1 MRELHVVLPND
12 IDDPST
18 PTGGNV
24 YDRRV
29 CDGLAALGWSVRE
42 HAVTGGWPYPD
53 AHDRARLSAALATVP
68 DGALVLIDGLIGST
82 VPDAL
87 AAVSER
93 LQPVILAHMPLGEEN
108 GALARAEAD
117 ALAAAVGVLTTSQW
131 TRQRLIEMYRFPE
144 SRVWAAPPGVDRA
157 PLTSPSDSGGR
168 LLCVAAVTPRKGHD
182 ILVEALASTRD
193 LPWRCVC
200 VGSLD
205 RDPGFAFALLQRI
218 DQLGLADRITFA
230 GPCVGDDLAA
240 RYADADL
247 LVLASHGESYGMVVT
262 ESLARGVPVLA
273 TNTKGLPEALG
284 RAPDGGS
291 PGMLVPPGEARTF
304 ARALRRWLT
313 DAELRAQLRGAA
325 VARRDTLV
333 EWTVTAGLVSSALDR
348 MASTVGVGR

>member
-1 MRELHVVLPND
+1 
-12 IDDPST
+12 
-18 PTGGNV
+18 
-24 YDRRV
+24 
-29 CDGLAALGWSVRE
+29 
-42 HAVTGGWPYPD
+42 
-53 AHDRARLSAALATVP
+53 
-68 DGALVLIDGLIGST
+68 
-82 VPDAL
+82 
-87 AAVSER
+87 
-93 LQPVILAHMPLGEEN
+93 
-108 GALARAEAD
+108 
-117 ALAAAVGVLTTSQW
+117 
-131 TRQRLIEMYRFPE
+131 
-144 SRVWAAPPGVDRA
+144 
-157 PLTSPSDSGGR
+157 
-168 LLCVAAVTPRKGHD
+168 
-182 ILVEALASTRD
+182 
-193 LPWRCVC
+193 
-200 VGSLD
+200 
-205 RDPGFAFALLQRI
+205 
-218 DQLGLADRITFA
+218 
-230 GPCVGDDLAA
+230 AA